1 MDRTLQLLR
10 GATESSPYR
19 DRLYLVGGVVR
30 DHFLGSKPDEDID
43 IVLEGGALELADY
56 LFKKGI
62 AEHPP
67 VTFPRF
73 GTAMLTIQ
81 GCQVELVGAR
91 KESYQPG
98 SRKPSTVP
106 GTLLDDV
113 LRRDFTVNTLLE
125 NLHTGEI
132 LDLTHQAIS
141 DIRAK
146 VIRTPVDPLT
156 TFEHDPLRML
166 RAVRFASRL
175 GFAIH
180 PDTYAAMEKRVNR
193 LKIVSAE
200 RIREEFVKI
209 VMNPNAGRGLEL
221 LRETALLEQFAT
233 ELVAMYGVTQN
244 AYHIHDVWTHTLK
257 ALESIDAHAGI
268 TVRLAALMHDVGK
281 VETRTVD
288 EHGEVHF
295 YAHQRVGAE
304 IARGIMHA
312 LRFSSEQIDQV
323 AFLISMPLR
332 IGEYNNQWTDAAV
345 RRLLRDSGD
354 HLEDLITITRADKA
368 AANPEMPSVDLEK
381 LSEHLS
387 RVRDQLDGQPIA
399 SPLNGREIIEL
410 LGLAPGPEIGAI
422 KAHLE
427 SQIIEGKLLPGDKAA
442 ASELALRKYGNI
454 SEKIDRRRE
463 S

>member
-10 GATESSPYR
+10 GATESGPYQG
-19 DRLYLVGGVVR
+19 RLYLVGGIVR
-30 DHFLGSKPDEDID
+30 DRFLGSKLDEDID
-43 IVLEGGALELADY
+43 IVIEGDALELADY
-56 LFKKGI
+56 LFKKGV

-81 GCQVELVGAR
+81 DCQVELVGAR
-91 KESYQPG
+91 KESYRPG

-106 GTLLDDV
+106 GKLLDDV

-132 LDLTHQAIS
+132 LDLTNRAIS
-141 DIRAK
+141 DIK
-146 VIRTPVDPLT
+146 SKIIRTPVDPIT
-156 TFEHDPLRML
+156 TFEDDPLRML

-180 PDTYAAMEKRVNR
+180 PDTYAAMEKRAHR

-209 VMNPNAGRGLEL
+209 IMSPNAAVGLEL
-221 LRETALLEQFAT
+221 LRETALLDQFAP
-233 ELVAMYGVTQN
+233 ELTAMHGVTQN

-257 ALESIDAHAGI
+257 TLESIEAHAGI
-268 TVRLAALMHDVGK
+268 TVKLAALMHDVGK

-295 YAHQRVGAE
+295 YAHQRLGAE
-304 IARGIMHA
+304 IARRTMHA
-312 LRFSSEQIDQV
+312 LKFPNDQIGQV
-323 AFLISMPLR
+323 VFLISMHLR
-332 IGEYNNQWTDAAV
+332 VGEYDNQWTDAAV
-345 RRLLRDSGD
+345 RRLLRDAGD
-354 HLEDLITITRADKA
+354 RLEDLIAITRADKA

-381 LSEHLS
+381 LRDHLD
-387 RVRDQLDGQPIA
+387 RVRNQLDGQTMA

-410 LGLAPGPEIGAI
+410 LDLAPGPEIGAI

-442 ASELALRKYGNI
+442 ASELVLRKYGKP
-454 SEKIDRRRE
+454 SEKIDTRRE